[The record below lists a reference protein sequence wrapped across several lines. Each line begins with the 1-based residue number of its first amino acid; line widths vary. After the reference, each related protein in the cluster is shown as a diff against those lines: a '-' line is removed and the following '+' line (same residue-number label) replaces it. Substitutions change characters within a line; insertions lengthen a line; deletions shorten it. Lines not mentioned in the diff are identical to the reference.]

1 MAAPIARLVD
11 EVLAPRTTRDI
22 EDPEAW
28 DRVLDLDPVRLWDT
42 HIHLKGVLLQRLR
55 EEARWRFR
63 DRWRE
68 AAHVVGAG
76 TLLDPDVLT
85 IGFARRF
92 ATYKRA
98 NLLFHDLERLRRL
111 VTSRRRPVQVIFAG
125 KAHPADK
132 PGKEVLQTVYEFT
145 RDPSLEG
152 RVAFVEDYDMH
163 LAHLLVQSVDVW
175 LNLPRVPLEASG
187 TSGMKA
193 ALNGVPH
200 VGTLDGWWQE
210 GYDGQSGWAIPPAP
224 ESADAETAD
233 AADAG
238 HLYTLL
244 EEQVVPL
251 FYARSAGGVPLGWTQ
266 RMRHAIRLA
275 ASRFTADRMVREY
288 AADYYV
294 PAMSG
299 HSTADDPPSAG

>member
-1 MAAPIARLVD
+1 MELDPARLW
-11 EVLAPRTTRDI
+11 ESHTL
-22 EDPEAW
+22 
-28 DRVLDLDPVRLWDT
+28 
-42 HIHLKGVLLQRLR
+42 LKGVLLQRLR

-76 TLLDPDVLT
+76 TLLDPDALT

-98 NLLFHDLERLRRL
+98 NLLFRDLDRLRQL

-163 LAHLLVQSVDVW
+163 IAHLLVQSVDLW

-200 VGTLDGWWQE
+200 LGTLDGWWQE

-224 ESADAETAD
+224 EGADADAAD
-233 AADAG
+233 EADAG
-238 HLYTLL
+238 HLYSLL

-251 FYARSAGGVPLGWTQ
+251 FYSRDTRGVPVGWTHK
-266 RMRHAIRLA
+266 MRHAIRLA
-275 ASRFTADRMVREY
+275 ATRFTADRMVREY
-288 AADYYV
+288 AGEFYV
-294 PAMSG
+294 PAIQG
-299 HSTADDPPSAG
+299 TAGGDDPPTA